1 MGLCAADDGRAS
13 PCRITG
19 SDPGRRRFMWRRL
32 IRLQASYLNFSFL
45 PQKAFASKLGLSN
58 IMRQAGKYTIRV
70 DYEALL
76 GCSSAVLLIR
86 TRRLEQ
92 TWLKQWLKR
101 FGEIRMLSSFEFLS
115 SSARFSKSW
124 ELDNFQTSILPTSF
138 LTIGPQNFWPMAL
151 SDILIFSCMNG
162 RHLCF
167 QFNI

>member
-13 PCRITG
+13 PCRIRPRQTAVYVA
-19 SDPGRRRFMWRRL
+19 
-32 IRLQASYLNFSFL
+32 QAYSFTSEL
-45 PQKAFASKLGLSN
+45 SQFQFFATESVASKLGLSN